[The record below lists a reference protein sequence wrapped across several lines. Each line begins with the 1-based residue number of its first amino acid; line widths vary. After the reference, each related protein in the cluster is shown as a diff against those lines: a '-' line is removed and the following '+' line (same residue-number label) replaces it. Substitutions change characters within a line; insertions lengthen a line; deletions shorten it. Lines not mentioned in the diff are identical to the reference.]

1 MNRAELR
8 AAIARK
14 GISKTALAE
23 ALGISRTALG
33 QKLTGVREFKESE
46 IKALVK
52 VLGLSAGDVDTLF
65 FLD

>member
-14 GISKTALAE
+14 GITKTALAE
-23 ALGISRTALG
+23 ALGISRVALA
-33 QKLTGVREFKESE
+33 QKLSGVREFKESE
-46 IKALVK
+46 IKSLVM
-52 VLGLSAGDVDTLF
+52 VLGLSADAVNLI